1 MAQKDCRRCG
11 RCCIIC
17 TDIQLTREEVRESLY
32 PKRRRNGAKGDP
44 TQGWSKWIMM
54 RGVTYEPE
62 LKREI
67 FACVFWDPLTRLCL
81 VYEDRPTVCQMYKC
95 VEKRYAKVH
104 RVWLGIKKR
113 KKEALC
119 LDA

>member
-17 TDIQLTREEVRESLY
+17 TDIQLTREEVREELY
-32 PKRRRNGAKGDP
+32 PKRRRHRPKDDP
-44 TQGWSKWIMM
+44 VRGWSKWIMM
-54 RGVTYEPE
+54 RGIVYEPT

-67 FACVFWDPLTRLCL
+67 FACVYWDSVTRDCL
-81 VYEDRPTVCQMYKC
+81 IYEDRPTVCKMYEC
-95 VEKRYAKVH
+95 VEDITGKVH
-104 RVWLGIKKR
+104 GIWKGIDKGTE
-113 KKEALC
+113 EALC